1 MVGSGK
7 AKALQGE
14 ADRLPCCDET
24 SQRNANLSLK
34 KSESSGQGLR
44 QEFGVT
50 LGPAP
55 VSAHPLPTTIN
66 PSVSNSLSAKQL
78 PDTTLE
84 I

>member
-1 MVGSGK
+1 MGVSTRGWELKGVVGSGK

-44 QEFGVT
+44 
-50 LGPAP
+50 
-55 VSAHPLPTTIN
+55 
-66 PSVSNSLSAKQL
+66 
-78 PDTTLE
+78 
-84 I
+84 